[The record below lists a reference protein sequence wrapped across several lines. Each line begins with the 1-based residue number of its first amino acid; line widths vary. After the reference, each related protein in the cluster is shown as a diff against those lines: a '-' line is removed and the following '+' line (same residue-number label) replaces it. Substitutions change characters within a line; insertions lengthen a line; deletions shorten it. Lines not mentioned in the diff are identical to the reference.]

1 MRPQLGY
8 NTGKGIRLRIKQGLD
23 GCIDYFTG
31 SKMILTQEE
40 MKLLKQL
47 KAAGERGRTIS
58 ALNTPSV
65 LRRLVKAGYVSDH
78 EADLDLVRYR
88 ITKRGEYAL
97 SDAERFL

>member
-1 MRPQLGY
+1 MAR
-8 NTGKGIRLRIKQGLD
+8 
-23 GCIDYFTG
+23 

-47 KAAGERGRTIS
+47 KAAGKRGRTIS

-65 LRRLVKAGYVSDH
+65 LRRLVKAGYVSAH

-88 ITKRGEYAL
+88 ITKRGEYVL
-97 SDAERFL
+97 SDAERFM

>member
-1 MRPQLGY
+1 
-8 NTGKGIRLRIKQGLD
+8 
-23 GCIDYFTG
+23 
-31 SKMILTQEE
+31 MILTQEE

-78 EADLDLVRYR
+78 EADLDLVR
-88 ITKRGEYAL
+88 
-97 SDAERFL
+97 